1 MINPEALEL
10 NIRLEFAA
18 SKERGEDCFCCT
30 YDLANVILEYIEQTK
45 ENKL

>member
-1 MINPEALEL
+1 MIHPEALEL

-45 ENKL
+45 ESKL